1 MRVTLALFPGDFGLY
16 RLATRS
22 DPTQP
27 DKMDLPPLD
36 LSMMTLLAVVLVAGI
51 AKGLSGFGSGMI
63 VAPVAGALYG
73 SKAALAIIVIID
85 SLPAVPVT
93 IPALRIARWQ
103 EVLPVT
109 LGLFLLFPAGI
120 WLLTHGDET
129 LLRWLICIAILCCV
143 VILWSGW
150 RYSGPRNRLTSLGV
164 GGVAGVLSGIAS
176 IPGPPVIAYWMA
188 SGLPAVIIRA
198 NLLSLFLLGE
208 LVSIG
213 NLWFAGLFQRDV
225 VTLGLLAAPV
235 YFAGIL
241 AGWAMFSRGGE
252 WLYRMVTFA
261 LVVMAAL
268 LALPV
273 FDGVFDALARQV
285 GG

>member
-1 MRVTLALFPGDFGLY
+1 MN
-16 RLATRS
+16 
-22 DPTQP
+22 
-27 DKMDLPPLD
+27 LPPLD
-36 LSMMTLLAVVLVAGI
+36 LSMMTLLAVVLVAGV
-51 AKGLSGFGSGMI
+51 AKGLSGFGTGMI

-73 SKAALAIIVIID
+73 PKAALVIIVIID
-85 SLPAVPVT
+85 SLPSVPVT
-93 IPALRIARWQ
+93 VPALRIARWQ

-109 LGLFLLFPAGI
+109 LGQFLLFPVGI
-120 WLLTHGDET
+120 WLLTHGDEMV
-129 LLRWLICIAILCCV
+129 LRWMICGAILCCV
-143 VILWSGW
+143 FVLWTGW
-150 RYSGPRNRLTSLGV
+150 RYKGPRNRLTSLGV
-164 GGVAGVLSGIAS
+164 GGVAGVLSGVAS

-188 SGLPAVIIRA
+188 SGLPATIIRA

-208 LVSIG
+208 FVSIG

-225 VTLGLLAAPV
+225 VTLGLLAAPA
-235 YFAGIL
+235 YFVGIM

-268 LALPV
+268 LALPA
-273 FDGVFDALARQV
+273 FDSVFDAIARQL